1 MISSMNLGFRLSFS
15 KVIYFD
21 TRFAKHYLIMS
32 HLPSCVCP
40 QSTGTGG
47 MKRGRGIKA
56 SKDTAA
62 SLSSAEWFSNET
74 LPKGCGST
82 VGQKATLPR
91 RDQSSSSSPPAHPAG
106 CFLFPA
112 PQPPPSPS
120 LPFIHLTLNEW
131 HT

>member
-1 MISSMNLGFRLSFS
+1 MNLGFWLSFS

-21 TRFAKHYLIMS
+21 ARFAKHYLIMS

-106 CFLFPA
+106 LLPLPGTSA
-112 PQPPPSPS
+112 SPLS
-120 LPFIHLTLNEW
+120 LSAFYSFDTE
-131 HT
+131 